1 MDNLLMVQ
9 SGHSKQVVQGWGLSC
24 LLHACL
30 ALAAF
35 VLMPKMTVLVQ
46 QEPFK
51 WDVALVE
58 APHEVVRSE
67 EPAPAPQAQPPTPIK
82 PRREPVRAAEPPP
95 QPVMRQVETRVEP
108 QPVQRMAPSVERVVQ
123 PVQREPRPVVE
134 AVRPKEQIQPPQ
146 DVVQVQSKPI
156 EQQERQK
163 NEPVV
168 QAAAPAEVKREV
180 APAVEQKV
188 VESMPTAAPTYQAQP
203 VVSAPPA
210 VETKSEPVVTAPAPV
225 VRQAPVAAAVEPASA
240 DPTPPPPMDTASAAG
255 EPPVAF
261 PVPVAEEPTPTAP
274 APVATAALEPVATSP
289 AAVAETQPD
298 PATLQEHQVVAR
310 AVTPRP
316 ATKADYGWLAE
327 SLHRRIIELRHYPS
341 TARLNGWEGKV
352 VLKVSIKKDGNLKDV
367 EVVKSSGH
375 ESLDQAAME
384 AVRRACPLHMKH
396 ELTAPMVVLHLPVS
410 YSLNR

>member
-1 MDNLLMVQ
+1 MENVLVAQ
-9 SGHSKQVVQGWGLSC
+9 SWQPKRSMTGWGASL

-35 VLMPKMTVLVQ
+35 GLMPKMAMVVEK
-46 QEPFK
+46 EPFK

-58 APHEVVRSE
+58 APREVVRQE
-67 EPAPAPQAQPPTPIK
+67 EPAPVPQVQPPVPTPVK
-82 PRREPVRAAEPPP
+82 PRPEPVRAVPPPP
-95 QPVMRQVETRVEP
+95 QPVQRQVETRVVP
-108 QPVQRMAPSVERVVQ
+108 QAIQREVQ
-123 PVQREPRPVVE
+123 PVVE
-134 AVRPKEQIQPPQ
+134 TVRPQEQIQPTRE
-146 DVVQVQSKPI
+146 VVQVQAKPI
-156 EQQERQK
+156 EPQEIQK
-163 NEPVV
+163 TEPLMQAAVPAEVV
-168 QAAAPAEVKREV
+168 RETAAAVEQTIVEAAPA
-180 APAVEQKV
+180 
-188 VESMPTAAPTYQAQP
+188 TAQTYQAQA
-203 VVSAPPA
+203 VVSEPT
-210 VETKSEPVVTAPAPV
+210 VMETRPEPVVTASAPV
-225 VRQAPVAAAVEPASA
+225 VHAAPAAEPAPASPAPAVEAVASVSEPAPAPPAPTAPVAAVPAPVAAA
-240 DPTPPPPMDTASAAG
+240 
-255 EPPVAF
+255 
-261 PVPVAEEPTPTAP
+261 
-274 APVATAALEPVATSP
+274 
-289 AAVAETQPD
+289 QPD

-310 AVTPRP
+310 VATPRP

-352 VLKVSIKKDGNLKDV
+352 VLKVSIRQDGQLKDV

>member
-1 MDNLLMVQ
+1 MENVLVAQ
-9 SGHSKQVVQGWGLSC
+9 SWQPKRSMTGWGASL

-35 VLMPKMTVLVQ
+35 GLMPKMAMVVEK
-46 QEPFK
+46 EPFK

-58 APHEVVRSE
+58 APREVVRQE
-67 EPAPAPQAQPPTPIK
+67 EPAPVPQVQPPVPTPVK
-82 PRREPVRAAEPPP
+82 PRPEPVRAVPPPP
-95 QPVMRQVETRVEP
+95 QPVQRQVETRVVP
-108 QPVQRMAPSVERVVQ
+108 QAIQREVQ
-123 PVQREPRPVVE
+123 PVVE
-134 AVRPKEQIQPPQ
+134 TVRPQEQIQPTRE
-146 DVVQVQSKPI
+146 VVQVQAKPI
-156 EQQERQK
+156 EPQEIQK
-163 NEPVV
+163 TEPLM
-168 QAAAPAEVKREV
+168 QAAVPAEVVREN
-180 APAVEQKV
+180 APAVEQTV
-188 VESMPTAAPTYQAQP
+188 VEAAPATAQTYQAQAVVSEPTVMETRPEPVATASAP
-203 VVSAPPA
+203 VVHAAPAAEPAPASPAPTVETVASVSEPVPAPPA
-210 VETKSEPVVTAPAPV
+210 PVAAVP
-225 VRQAPVAAAVEPASA
+225 APVAAA
-240 DPTPPPPMDTASAAG
+240 
-255 EPPVAF
+255 
-261 PVPVAEEPTPTAP
+261 
-274 APVATAALEPVATSP
+274 
-289 AAVAETQPD
+289 QPD

-310 AVTPRP
+310 VATPRP

-352 VLKVSIKKDGNLKDV
+352 VLKVSIRQDGQLKDV

>member
-1 MDNLLMVQ
+1 MENVLVTQ
-9 SGHSKQVVQGWGLSC
+9 SWQPKRSMTGWGASL

-35 VLMPKMTVLVQ
+35 GLMPKMAMVVEK
-46 QEPFK
+46 EPFK

-58 APHEVVRSE
+58 APREVVRQE
-67 EPAPAPQAQPPTPIK
+67 EPAPVPQVQPPVPTPVK
-82 PRREPVRAAEPPP
+82 PRPEPVRAVPPPP
-95 QPVMRQVETRVEP
+95 QPVQRQVETRVVP
-108 QPVQRMAPSVERVVQ
+108 QAIQREVQ
-123 PVQREPRPVVE
+123 PVVE
-134 AVRPKEQIQPPQ
+134 TVRPQEQMQPTRE
-146 DVVQVQSKPI
+146 VVQVQAKPI
-156 EQQERQK
+156 EPQEIQK
-163 NEPVV
+163 TEPLMQAAMPAEVVREPAQAVEQTVVEAAPVTAQTYQAQAVVSEPTVLETRPEPVVSASTQVV
-168 QAAAPAEVKREV
+168 QAAPAAE
-180 APAVEQKV
+180 AI
-188 VESMPTAAPTYQAQP
+188 QA
-203 VVSAPPA
+203 
-210 VETKSEPVVTAPAPV
+210 APAP
-225 VRQAPVAAAVEPASA
+225 A
-240 DPTPPPPMDTASAAG
+240 DP
-255 EPPVAF
+255 
-261 PVPVAEEPTPTAP
+261 AP
-274 APVATAALEPVATSP
+274 APVAEAVAVAASEP
-289 AAVAETQPD
+289 AAAPPAPASVAQPD

-310 AVTPRP
+310 VATPRP

-352 VLKVSIKKDGNLKDV
+352 VLKVSIRQDGQLKDV

>member
-1 MDNLLMVQ
+1 MENVLVAQ
-9 SGHSKQVVQGWGLSC
+9 SWQPKRSMTGWGASL

-35 VLMPKMTVLVQ
+35 GLMPKMAMVVEK
-46 QEPFK
+46 EPFK

-58 APHEVVRSE
+58 APREVVRQE
-67 EPAPAPQAQPPTPIK
+67 EPAPVPQVQPPVPTPVK
-82 PRREPVRAAEPPP
+82 PRPEPVRAVPPPP
-95 QPVMRQVETRVEP
+95 QTVQRQVETRVVP
-108 QPVQRMAPSVERVVQ
+108 QAIQREVQ
-123 PVQREPRPVVE
+123 PVVE
-134 AVRPKEQIQPPQ
+134 TVRPQEQIQPTRE
-146 DVVQVQSKPI
+146 VVQVQAKPI
-156 EQQERQK
+156 EPQEVQK
-163 NEPVV
+163 TEPLMQAAMPAEVV
-168 QAAAPAEVKREV
+168 RETAAAVEQTIVEAAPA
-180 APAVEQKV
+180 
-188 VESMPTAAPTYQAQP
+188 TAQTYQAQ
-203 VVSAPPA
+203 A
-210 VETKSEPVVTAPAPV
+210 VISEPTVMETRPEPVVTASAPV
-225 VRQAPVAAAVEPASA
+225 VHAAPAAEPAPASPAPAVEAVASVSEPAPAPPAPTAPVAAVPAPVAAA
-240 DPTPPPPMDTASAAG
+240 
-255 EPPVAF
+255 
-261 PVPVAEEPTPTAP
+261 
-274 APVATAALEPVATSP
+274 
-289 AAVAETQPD
+289 QPD

-310 AVTPRP
+310 VATPRP

-352 VLKVSIKKDGNLKDV
+352 VLKVSIRQDGQLKDV

>member
-1 MDNLLMVQ
+1 MENVLVAQ
-9 SGHSKQVVQGWGLSC
+9 SWQPKRSMTGWGASL

-35 VLMPKMTVLVQ
+35 GLMPKMAMMAEK
-46 QEPFK
+46 EPFK

-58 APHEVVRSE
+58 APREVVRQE
-67 EPAPAPQAQPPTPIK
+67 EPAPVPQVQPPVPTPVK
-82 PRREPVRAAEPPP
+82 PRPEPVRAVPPPP
-95 QPVMRQVETRVEP
+95 QPVQRQVETRVVP
-108 QPVQRMAPSVERVVQ
+108 QAIQREVQ
-123 PVQREPRPVVE
+123 PVVE
-134 AVRPKEQIQPPQ
+134 TVRPQEQIQPTRE
-146 DVVQVQSKPI
+146 VVQVQAKPI
-156 EQQERQK
+156 EPQEIQK
-163 NEPVV
+163 TEPLMQAAMPAEVV
-168 QAAAPAEVKREV
+168 RETAAAVEQTIVEAAPA
-180 APAVEQKV
+180 
-188 VESMPTAAPTYQAQP
+188 TAQTYQAQ
-203 VVSAPPA
+203 A
-210 VETKSEPVVTAPAPV
+210 VISEPTVMETRPEPVVTASAPVVHAAPAAEPAPASPAPAVEAVASVSEPVPAPPAPV
-225 VRQAPVAAAVEPASA
+225 AAVPAPVAAA
-240 DPTPPPPMDTASAAG
+240 
-255 EPPVAF
+255 
-261 PVPVAEEPTPTAP
+261 
-274 APVATAALEPVATSP
+274 
-289 AAVAETQPD
+289 QPD

-310 AVTPRP
+310 VATPRP

-352 VLKVSIKKDGNLKDV
+352 VLKVSIRQDGQLKDV

>member
-1 MDNLLMVQ
+1 MENVLVAQ
-9 SGHSKQVVQGWGLSC
+9 SWQPKRSMTGWGASL

-35 VLMPKMTVLVQ
+35 GLMPKMAMVVEK
-46 QEPFK
+46 EPFK

-58 APHEVVRSE
+58 APREVVRQE
-67 EPAPAPQAQPPTPIK
+67 EPAPVPQVQPPVPTPVK
-82 PRREPVRAAEPPP
+82 PRPEPVRAVPPPP
-95 QPVMRQVETRVEP
+95 QPVQRQVETRVVP
-108 QPVQRMAPSVERVVQ
+108 QAIQREVQ
-123 PVQREPRPVVE
+123 PVVE
-134 AVRPKEQIQPPQ
+134 TVRPQEQIQPTRE
-146 DVVQVQSKPI
+146 VVQVQAKPI
-156 EQQERQK
+156 EPQEIQK
-163 NEPVV
+163 TEPLM
-168 QAAAPAEVKREV
+168 QAAVPAEVVRET
-180 APAVEQKV
+180 APAVEQTV
-188 VESMPTAAPTYQAQP
+188 VEAAPATAQTYQAQT
-203 VVSAPPA
+203 VVSEPT
-210 VETKSEPVVTAPAPV
+210 VMETRPEPVVTASAPVVHAAPAAEPAPASPAPAVEAVASVSEPVPAPPAPV
-225 VRQAPVAAAVEPASA
+225 AAVPAPVAAA
-240 DPTPPPPMDTASAAG
+240 
-255 EPPVAF
+255 
-261 PVPVAEEPTPTAP
+261 
-274 APVATAALEPVATSP
+274 
-289 AAVAETQPD
+289 QPD

-310 AVTPRP
+310 VATPRP

-352 VLKVSIKKDGNLKDV
+352 VLKVSIRQDGQLKDV

>member
-1 MDNLLMVQ
+1 MENVLVAQ
-9 SGHSKQVVQGWGLSC
+9 SWQPKRSMTGWGASL

-35 VLMPKMTVLVQ
+35 GLMPKMAMVVEK
-46 QEPFK
+46 EPFK

-58 APHEVVRSE
+58 APREVVRQE
-67 EPAPAPQAQPPTPIK
+67 EPAPVPQVQPPVPTPVK
-82 PRREPVRAAEPPP
+82 PRPEPVRAVPPPP
-95 QPVMRQVETRVEP
+95 QPVQRQVETRVVP
-108 QPVQRMAPSVERVVQ
+108 QAIQREVQ
-123 PVQREPRPVVE
+123 PVVE
-134 AVRPKEQIQPPQ
+134 TVRPQEQIQPARE
-146 DVVQVQSKPI
+146 VVQVQAKPI
-156 EQQERQK
+156 EPQEVQK
-163 NEPVV
+163 TEPLMQAAMPAEVV
-168 QAAAPAEVKREV
+168 RETAAAVEQTIVEAAPA
-180 APAVEQKV
+180 
-188 VESMPTAAPTYQAQP
+188 TAQTYQAQ
-203 VVSAPPA
+203 A
-210 VETKSEPVVTAPAPV
+210 VISEPTVMETRPEPVVTASAPV
-225 VRQAPVAAAVEPASA
+225 VHAAPAAEPAPASPAPAVEAVASVSEPAPAPPAPTAPVAAVPAPVAAA
-240 DPTPPPPMDTASAAG
+240 
-255 EPPVAF
+255 
-261 PVPVAEEPTPTAP
+261 
-274 APVATAALEPVATSP
+274 
-289 AAVAETQPD
+289 QPD

-310 AVTPRP
+310 VATPRP

-352 VLKVSIKKDGNLKDV
+352 VLKVSIRQDGQLKDV

>member
-1 MDNLLMVQ
+1 MENVLVAQ
-9 SGHSKQVVQGWGLSC
+9 SWQPKRSMTGWGASL

-35 VLMPKMTVLVQ
+35 GLMPKMAMVVEK
-46 QEPFK
+46 EPFK

-58 APHEVVRSE
+58 APREVVRQE
-67 EPAPAPQAQPPTPIK
+67 EPAPVPQVQPPVPTPVK
-82 PRREPVRAAEPPP
+82 PRPEPVRAVPPPP
-95 QPVMRQVETRVEP
+95 QPVQRQVETRVVP
-108 QPVQRMAPSVERVVQ
+108 QAIQRVV
-123 PVQREPRPVVE
+123 RPVVE
-134 AVRPKEQIQPPQ
+134 TVHPHEQIQPTRE
-146 DVVQVQSKPI
+146 VVQVQAKRI
-156 EQQERQK
+156 EPQEIQK
-163 NEPVV
+163 TEPLM
-168 QAAAPAEVKREV
+168 QAAVPAEVVRET
-180 APAVEQKV
+180 APAVEQTV
-188 VESMPTAAPTYQAQP
+188 VEAAPATAQTYQAQA
-203 VVSAPPA
+203 VVSEPT
-210 VETKSEPVVTAPAPV
+210 VMETRPEPVVTASAPVVHAAPAAEPAPASPAPAVEAVASVSEPVPAPPAPV
-225 VRQAPVAAAVEPASA
+225 AAVPAPVAAA
-240 DPTPPPPMDTASAAG
+240 
-255 EPPVAF
+255 
-261 PVPVAEEPTPTAP
+261 
-274 APVATAALEPVATSP
+274 
-289 AAVAETQPD
+289 QPD

-310 AVTPRP
+310 VATPRP

-352 VLKVSIKKDGNLKDV
+352 VLKVSIRQDGQLKDV

>member
-1 MDNLLMVQ
+1 MENVLVAQ
-9 SGHSKQVVQGWGLSC
+9 SWQPKRSMTGWGASL

-35 VLMPKMTVLVQ
+35 GLMPKMAMVVEK
-46 QEPFK
+46 EPFK

-58 APHEVVRSE
+58 APREVVRQE
-67 EPAPAPQAQPPTPIK
+67 EPAPVPQVQPPVPTPVK
-82 PRREPVRAAEPPP
+82 PRPEPVRAVPPPP
-95 QPVMRQVETRVEP
+95 QPVQRQVETRVVP
-108 QPVQRMAPSVERVVQ
+108 QAIQREVQ
-123 PVQREPRPVVE
+123 PVVE
-134 AVRPKEQIQPPQ
+134 TVRPQEQIQPTRE
-146 DVVQVQSKPI
+146 VVQVQAKPI
-156 EQQERQK
+156 EPQEIQK
-163 NEPVV
+163 TEPLM
-168 QAAAPAEVKREV
+168 QAAVPAEVVRET
-180 APAVEQKV
+180 APAVEQTV
-188 VESMPTAAPTYQAQP
+188 VEAAPATAQTYQAQA
-203 VVSAPPA
+203 VVSEPT
-210 VETKSEPVVTAPAPV
+210 VMETRPEPVVTASAPV
-225 VRQAPVAAAVEPASA
+225 VHAAPAAEPAPASPAPAVEAVASVSEPVPAPPAPVAAV
-240 DPTPPPPMDTASAAG
+240 
-255 EPPVAF
+255 
-261 PVPVAEEPTPTAP
+261 P
-274 APVATAALEPVATSP
+274 APVTAA
-289 AAVAETQPD
+289 QPD

-310 AVTPRP
+310 VATPRP

-352 VLKVSIKKDGNLKDV
+352 VLKVSIRQDGQLKDV

>member
-1 MDNLLMVQ
+1 MENVLVAQ
-9 SGHSKQVVQGWGLSC
+9 SWQPKRSMTGWGVSF

-35 VLMPKMTVLVQ
+35 GLMPTMAMMAEK
-46 QEPFK
+46 EPFK

-58 APHEVVRSE
+58 APREVVRQE
-67 EPAPAPQAQPPTPIK
+67 EPAPVPEVQPPAPTPVK
-82 PRREPVRAAEPPP
+82 PRPEPVRAVPPSP
-95 QPVMRQVETRVEP
+95 QPVQRQVETRVVP
-108 QPVQRMAPSVERVVQ
+108 QAIQREVQ
-123 PVQREPRPVVE
+123 PVVE
-134 AVRPKEQIQPPQ
+134 TVRPQEQIQPARE
-146 DVVQVQSKPI
+146 VVQVQAKPNEPQEI
-156 EQQERQK
+156 QKTEPLMQAAVPAEVVRETAAAVEQTVVEAAPVTAQTYQAQAVVSAPSVVETRS
-163 NEPVV
+163 EPIVTASAPVV
-168 QAAAPAEVKREV
+168 QAAPATEPAPSGP
-180 APAVEQKV
+180 APAVEAV
-188 VESMPTAAPTYQAQP
+188 AAVSEP
-203 VVSAPPA
+203 VAAPPA
-210 VETKSEPVVTAPAPV
+210 PAE
-225 VRQAPVAAAVEPASA
+225 PVAA
-240 DPTPPPPMDTASAAG
+240 
-255 EPPVAF
+255 
-261 PVPVAEEPTPTAP
+261 AP
-274 APVATAALEPVATSP
+274 APVA
-289 AAVAETQPD
+289 AEQPD

-310 AVTPRP
+310 VATPRP

-352 VLKVSIKKDGNLKDV
+352 VLKVSIRQDGQLKDV

>member
-1 MDNLLMVQ
+1 MENVLVAQ
-9 SGHSKQVVQGWGLSC
+9 SWQPKRSMTGWGASL

-35 VLMPKMTVLVQ
+35 GLMPKMAMVVEK
-46 QEPFK
+46 EPFK

-58 APHEVVRSE
+58 APREVVRQE
-67 EPAPAPQAQPPTPIK
+67 EPAPVPQVQPPVPTPVK
-82 PRREPVRAAEPPP
+82 PRPEPVRAVPPPP
-95 QPVMRQVETRVEP
+95 QPVQRQVETRVVP
-108 QPVQRMAPSVERVVQ
+108 QAIQREVQ
-123 PVQREPRPVVE
+123 PVVE
-134 AVRPKEQIQPPQ
+134 TVRPQEQIQPARE
-146 DVVQVQSKPI
+146 VVQVQAKPI
-156 EQQERQK
+156 EPQEIQK
-163 NEPVV
+163 TEPLMQAAVPAEVV
-168 QAAAPAEVKREV
+168 RETAAAVEQTIVEAAPA
-180 APAVEQKV
+180 
-188 VESMPTAAPTYQAQP
+188 TAQTYQAQ
-203 VVSAPPA
+203 A
-210 VETKSEPVVTAPAPV
+210 VISEPTVMETRPEPVVTASAPV
-225 VRQAPVAAAVEPASA
+225 VHAAPAAEPAPASPAPAVEAVASVSEPAPAPPAPTAPVAAVPAPVAAA
-240 DPTPPPPMDTASAAG
+240 
-255 EPPVAF
+255 
-261 PVPVAEEPTPTAP
+261 
-274 APVATAALEPVATSP
+274 
-289 AAVAETQPD
+289 QPD

-310 AVTPRP
+310 VATPRP

-352 VLKVSIKKDGNLKDV
+352 VLKVSIRQDGQLKDV

>member
-1 MDNLLMVQ
+1 MENVLVAQ
-9 SGHSKQVVQGWGLSC
+9 SWQPKRSMTGWGASL

-35 VLMPKMTVLVQ
+35 GLMPKMAMIAEK
-46 QEPFK
+46 EPFK

-58 APHEVVRSE
+58 APREVVREE
-67 EPAPAPQAQPPTPIK
+67 EPAPVPQVQPPAPTPVK
-82 PRREPVRAAEPPP
+82 PRPEPVRAVPPPP
-95 QPVMRQVETRVEP
+95 QPVQRQVETRVVP
-108 QPVQRMAPSVERVVQ
+108 QAIQREVQ
-123 PVQREPRPVVE
+123 PVVE
-134 AVRPKEQIQPPQ
+134 TVRPQEQIQPSRE
-146 DVVQVQSKPI
+146 VVQVQAKPI
-156 EQQERQK
+156 EPQEIQK
-163 NEPVV
+163 TEPLMQAAVPAEVVRETAAAVEQTVVEAAPVTAQTYQAQAVVSAPAVMETRPEPIVTASAPVV
-168 QAAAPAEVKREV
+168 QAAPAAEPAPPSP
-180 APAVEQKV
+180 APAVEAV
-188 VESMPTAAPTYQAQP
+188 ASVSEPAP
-203 VVSAPPA
+203 APPA
-210 VETKSEPVVTAPAPV
+210 PAEPVAAAP
-225 VRQAPVAAAVEPASA
+225 APVAAA
-240 DPTPPPPMDTASAAG
+240 
-255 EPPVAF
+255 
-261 PVPVAEEPTPTAP
+261 
-274 APVATAALEPVATSP
+274 
-289 AAVAETQPD
+289 QPD

-310 AVTPRP
+310 VATPRP

-352 VLKVSIKKDGNLKDV
+352 VLKVSIRNDGQLKDV

>member
-1 MDNLLMVQ
+1 MENVLVAQ
-9 SGHSKQVVQGWGLSC
+9 SWQPKRSMTGWGASL

-35 VLMPKMTVLVQ
+35 GLMPKMAMVVEK
-46 QEPFK
+46 EPFK

-58 APHEVVRSE
+58 APREVVRQE
-67 EPAPAPQAQPPTPIK
+67 EPAPVPQVQPPVPTPVK
-82 PRREPVRAAEPPP
+82 PRPEPVRAVPPPP
-95 QPVMRQVETRVEP
+95 QPVQRQVETRVVP
-108 QPVQRMAPSVERVVQ
+108 QAIQREVQ
-123 PVQREPRPVVE
+123 PVVE
-134 AVRPKEQIQPPQ
+134 TVRPQEQIQPTRE
-146 DVVQVQSKPI
+146 VVQVQAKPI
-156 EQQERQK
+156 EPQEIQK
-163 NEPVV
+163 TEPLM
-168 QAAAPAEVKREV
+168 QAAVPAEVVRET
-180 APAVEQKV
+180 APAVEQTV
-188 VESMPTAAPTYQAQP
+188 VEAASATAQTYQAQA
-203 VVSAPPA
+203 VVSEPT
-210 VETKSEPVVTAPAPV
+210 VMETRPEPVVTASAPV
-225 VRQAPVAAAVEPASA
+225 VHAAPAAEPAPASPAPAVEAVASVSEPVPAPPAPVAAV
-240 DPTPPPPMDTASAAG
+240 
-255 EPPVAF
+255 
-261 PVPVAEEPTPTAP
+261 P
-274 APVATAALEPVATSP
+274 APVTAA
-289 AAVAETQPD
+289 QPD

-310 AVTPRP
+310 VATPRP

-352 VLKVSIKKDGNLKDV
+352 VLKVSIRQDGQLKDV

>member
-1 MDNLLMVQ
+1 MENVLVAQ
-9 SGHSKQVVQGWGLSC
+9 SWQPKRSMTGWGASL

-35 VLMPKMTVLVQ
+35 GLMPKMAMIAEK
-46 QEPFK
+46 EPFK

-58 APHEVVRSE
+58 APREVVRQE
-67 EPAPAPQAQPPTPIK
+67 EPAPVPQVQPPAPTPVK
-82 PRREPVRAAEPPP
+82 PRPEPVRAVPPP
-95 QPVMRQVETRVEP
+95 QPVQRQVETRVVP
-108 QPVQRMAPSVERVVQ
+108 QAIQREVQ
-123 PVQREPRPVVE
+123 PVVE
-134 AVRPKEQIQPPQ
+134 TVRPQEQIQPTRE
-146 DVVQVQSKPI
+146 VVQVQAKPLEPQEI
-156 EQQERQK
+156 QKTEPLMQAAVPAEVVRETAAAVEQTVVEAAPVTAQTYQAQAMVSAPAVMETRP
-163 NEPVV
+163 EPIVTASAPVV
-168 QAAAPAEVKREV
+168 QAAPASEPAPPNP
-180 APAVEQKV
+180 APAVE
-188 VESMPTAAPTYQAQP
+188 
-203 VVSAPPA
+203 A
-210 VETKSEPVVTAPAPV
+210 VASVSEPAPAPPSP
-225 VRQAPVAAAVEPASA
+225 AEPVAAAP
-240 DPTPPPPMDTASAAG
+240 
-255 EPPVAF
+255 
-261 PVPVAEEPTPTAP
+261 AP
-274 APVATAALEPVATSP
+274 AAAA
-289 AAVAETQPD
+289 QPD

-310 AVTPRP
+310 VATPRP

-352 VLKVSIKKDGNLKDV
+352 VLKVSIRNDGQLKDV

>member
-1 MDNLLMVQ
+1 MENVLVAQ
-9 SGHSKQVVQGWGLSC
+9 SWQPKRSMTGWGASL

-35 VLMPKMTVLVQ
+35 GLMPKMAMIAEK
-46 QEPFK
+46 EPFK

-58 APHEVVRSE
+58 APREVVRQE
-67 EPAPAPQAQPPTPIK
+67 EPAPVPQVQPPAPTPVK
-82 PRREPVRAAEPPP
+82 PRPEPVRAVPPPP
-95 QPVMRQVETRVEP
+95 QPVQRQVETRVVP
-108 QPVQRMAPSVERVVQ
+108 QAIQREVQ
-123 PVQREPRPVVE
+123 PVVE
-134 AVRPKEQIQPPQ
+134 TVRPQEQIQPTRE
-146 DVVQVQSKPI
+146 VVQVQAKPI
-156 EQQERQK
+156 EPQEIQK
-163 NEPVV
+163 TEPLMQAAVPAEVVRETAAAVEQTVVEAAPVTAQTYQAQAVVSAPAVMETRPEPIVTASAPVV
-168 QAAAPAEVKREV
+168 QAAPAAESAPPSP
-180 APAVEQKV
+180 APAVEAV
-188 VESMPTAAPTYQAQP
+188 ASVSEPAP
-203 VVSAPPA
+203 APPA
-210 VETKSEPVVTAPAPV
+210 PAE
-225 VRQAPVAAAVEPASA
+225 PVAAAP
-240 DPTPPPPMDTASAAG
+240 
-255 EPPVAF
+255 
-261 PVPVAEEPTPTAP
+261 AP
-274 APVATAALEPVATSP
+274 AAAA
-289 AAVAETQPD
+289 QPD

-310 AVTPRP
+310 VATPRP

-352 VLKVSIKKDGNLKDV
+352 VLKVSIRNDGQLKDV

>member
-1 MDNLLMVQ
+1 MENVLVAQ
-9 SGHSKQVVQGWGLSC
+9 SWQPKRSMTGWGASL

-35 VLMPKMTVLVQ
+35 GLMPKMAMVVEK
-46 QEPFK
+46 EPFK

-58 APHEVVRSE
+58 APREVVRQE
-67 EPAPAPQAQPPTPIK
+67 EPAPVPQVQPPVPTPVK
-82 PRREPVRAAEPPP
+82 PRPEPVRAVPPPP
-95 QPVMRQVETRVEP
+95 QPVQRQVETRVVP
-108 QPVQRMAPSVERVVQ
+108 QAIQREVQ
-123 PVQREPRPVVE
+123 PVVE
-134 AVRPKEQIQPPQ
+134 TVRPQEQIQPTRE
-146 DVVQVQSKPI
+146 VVQVQAKPI
-156 EQQERQK
+156 EPQEIQK
-163 NEPVV
+163 TEPLM
-168 QAAAPAEVKREV
+168 QAAVPAEVVRET
-180 APAVEQKV
+180 APAVEQTV
-188 VESMPTAAPTYQAQP
+188 VEAAPATAQTYQAQAVVSEPAVMETRPEPIVTASAP
-203 VVSAPPA
+203 VVHAAPAAEPAPASPAPAVEAVASVSEPVPAPPA
-210 VETKSEPVVTAPAPV
+210 PVAAVP
-225 VRQAPVAAAVEPASA
+225 APVAAA
-240 DPTPPPPMDTASAAG
+240 
-255 EPPVAF
+255 
-261 PVPVAEEPTPTAP
+261 
-274 APVATAALEPVATSP
+274 
-289 AAVAETQPD
+289 QPD

-310 AVTPRP
+310 VATPRP

-352 VLKVSIKKDGNLKDV
+352 VLKVSIRQDGQLKDV

>member
-1 MDNLLMVQ
+1 MENVLVAQ
-9 SGHSKQVVQGWGLSC
+9 SWQPKRSMTGWGASL

-35 VLMPKMTVLVQ
+35 GLMPKMAMVVEK
-46 QEPFK
+46 EPFK

-58 APHEVVRSE
+58 APREVVRQE
-67 EPAPAPQAQPPTPIK
+67 EPAPVPQVQPPVPTPVK
-82 PRREPVRAAEPPP
+82 PRPEPVRAVPPPP
-95 QPVMRQVETRVEP
+95 QPVQRQVETRVVP
-108 QPVQRMAPSVERVVQ
+108 QAIQREVQ
-123 PVQREPRPVVE
+123 PVVE
-134 AVRPKEQIQPPQ
+134 TVRPQEQIQPTRE
-146 DVVQVQSKPI
+146 VVQVQAKPI
-156 EQQERQK
+156 EPQEVQK
-163 NEPVV
+163 TEPLM
-168 QAAAPAEVKREV
+168 QAAVPAEVVRET
-180 APAVEQKV
+180 APAVEQTV
-188 VESMPTAAPTYQAQP
+188 VEAAPATAQTYQAQA
-203 VVSAPPA
+203 VVSEPT
-210 VETKSEPVVTAPAPV
+210 VMETRPEPVVTASAPVVHAAPAAEPAPASPAPAVEAVASVSEPVPAPPAPV
-225 VRQAPVAAAVEPASA
+225 AAVPAPVAAA
-240 DPTPPPPMDTASAAG
+240 
-255 EPPVAF
+255 
-261 PVPVAEEPTPTAP
+261 
-274 APVATAALEPVATSP
+274 
-289 AAVAETQPD
+289 QPD

-310 AVTPRP
+310 VATPRP

-352 VLKVSIKKDGNLKDV
+352 VLKVSIRQDGQLKDV